1 MLYWSYEATEI
12 TKMKKMLKFFD
23 MMLCVMFMAV
33 VFSACSNDDDD
44 DKNPSIVGTWYV
56 EKTYDVGTSY
66 EYTSYA
72 EITYGK
78 NGMAT
83 GYWKDTYKNG
93 ETEIETDKGRYEVVN
108 DVLRI
113 WWEDDS
119 DDGDDEDEGP
129 WTTTFKI
136 SGNKMTTSENGGTVW
151 TRK

>member
-44 DKNPSIVGTWYV
+44 DKNPSIVGTWYI
-56 EKTYDVGTSY
+56 EETYDVGTSY
-66 EYTSYA
+66 EYTSYT

-78 NGMAT
+78 NGMVT
-83 GYWKDTYKNG
+83 WYCKDTYKNG
-93 ETEIETDKGRYEVVN
+93 ETEIETEKGRYEVIK

-113 WWEDDS
+113 WWEDDETEES
-119 DDGDDEDEGP
+119 EGP
-129 WTTTFKI
+129 WTATFKI
-136 SGNKMTTSENGGTVW
+136 NGNKMTTSENGGTVW